1 MKYNK
6 STAKIVAWTET
17 NELEEAKGFNVDMTI
32 DGNVSVILN
41 ALASVVSDILLD
53 RMEEDKIDEAL
64 DKFVSHVKH
73 FLKEDK

>member
-64 DKFVSHVKH
+64 DKFVSHVKY